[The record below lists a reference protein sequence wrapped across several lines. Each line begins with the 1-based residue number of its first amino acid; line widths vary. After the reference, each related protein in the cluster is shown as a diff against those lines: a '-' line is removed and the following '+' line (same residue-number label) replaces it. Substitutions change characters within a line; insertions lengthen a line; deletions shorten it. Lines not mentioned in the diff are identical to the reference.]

1 MKSNLKAE
9 HSNHGQSHR
18 LDEFLDK
25 IARMPRELGDSAVE
39 ERISH
44 RREENG
50 NADDSPAIYC
60 VRRML
65 LDSGV

>member
-18 LDEFLDK
+18 LDEFLDE

-44 RREENG
+44 RREEKGNG
-50 NADDSPAIYC
+50 NNSPAIYC
-60 VRRML
+60 VGRML
-65 LDSGV
+65 LASGV